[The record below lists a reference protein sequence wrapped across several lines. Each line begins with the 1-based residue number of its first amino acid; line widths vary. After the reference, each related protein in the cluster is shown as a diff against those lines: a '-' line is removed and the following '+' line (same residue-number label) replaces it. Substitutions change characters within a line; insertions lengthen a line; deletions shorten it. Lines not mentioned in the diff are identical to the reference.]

1 MLNSSMNYPYP
12 VLRNTAVDYKT
23 SIFTAQLTKKN
34 EKDGYTIKVLYSVSN
49 EEVQRLIDQK
59 KVAFALQIQCV
70 STWYRS
76 IEISDGNIQEV
87 RLYSNMIHERVDMC
101 PCIIAQEYLENFT
114 NEDFSEDFQGI
125 SFSVNP
131 GEVIAIG
138 ERQKFD
144 AIYKDDIIKKGDPIV
159 HFINDERSS
168 VMFCEYDF
176 DTIRIHLPKQQ
187 NEKYNRMGLYEPWKI
202 PVLNAIYVVP
212 AIAMGIEEIYKDTC
226 MGGSG
231 SLERYSWYKT
241 LKVMIQNHAKDVDS
255 VYRKLLADP
264 IKTTQMLLNDNS
276 SQALDVIFRSVKQ

>member
-1 MLNSSMNYPYP
+1 MLNSAMTYPYP
-12 VLRNTAVDYKT
+12 VLRNMPIDYQT
-23 SIFTAQLTKKN
+23 STFTAQLSKKN

-49 EEVQRLIDQK
+49 EEVQRLIDEK
-59 KVAFALQIQCV
+59 KAAFALQIQCV
-70 STWYRS
+70 STWFRS
-76 IEISDGNIQEV
+76 MEISEGNIQEIK
-87 RLYSNMIHERVDMC
+87 LSSNMIHERVDMC
-101 PCIIAQEYLENFT
+101 PCIIAREYLDNFT
-114 NEDFSEDFQGI
+114 NKDFADDFEGI

-159 HFINDERSS
+159 HFINDEQSP

-176 DTIRIHLPKQQ
+176 DTIRIHLPKHQ
-187 NEKYNRMGLYEPWKI
+187 NEKYNYMGSYEPWKI

-241 LKVMIQNHAKDVDS
+241 LKVMIQRNAKDVDS
-255 VYRKLLADP
+255 VYRKLLTDP
-264 IKTTQMLLNDNS
+264 IKTAEMLLNDNS
-276 SQALDVIFRSVKQ
+276 AQALDVISRSVKQ

>member
-1 MLNSSMNYPYP
+1 MLNSSMTYPYP
-12 VLRNTAVDYKT
+12 VLRNMPIDYQT
-23 SIFTAQLTKKN
+23 STFTAQLSKKN

-49 EEVQRLIDQK
+49 EEVQRLIDEK
-59 KVAFALQIQCV
+59 KAAFALQIQCV
-70 STWYRS
+70 STWFRS
-76 IEISDGNIQEV
+76 MEISEGNIQEIK
-87 RLYSNMIHERVDMC
+87 LNSNMIHERVDMC
-101 PCIIAQEYLENFT
+101 PCIIAREYLDNFT
-114 NEDFSEDFQGI
+114 NKDFADDFEGI

-159 HFINDERSS
+159 HFINDEQSP
-168 VMFCEYDF
+168 VMYCEYDF

-187 NEKYNRMGLYEPWKI
+187 NEKYNYMGSYEPWKI

-241 LKVMIQNHAKDVDS
+241 LKVMIQRHAKDVDS
-255 VYRKLLADP
+255 VYRKLLTDP
-264 IKTTQMLLNDNS
+264 IKTAQMLLNDNS
-276 SQALDVIFRSVKQ
+276 AQALDVISRSVKQ

>member
-1 MLNSSMNYPYP
+1 MLNSAMTYPYP
-12 VLRNTAVDYKT
+12 VLRNMPIDYQT
-23 SIFTAQLTKKN
+23 STFTAQLSKKN

-49 EEVQRLIDQK
+49 EEIQRLIDEK
-59 KVAFALQIQCV
+59 KAAFALQIQCV
-70 STWYRS
+70 STWFRS
-76 IEISDGNIQEV
+76 MEISEGNIQEIK
-87 RLYSNMIHERVDMC
+87 LNSNMIHERVDMC
-101 PCIIAQEYLENFT
+101 PCIIAREYIDNFT
-114 NEDFSEDFQGI
+114 NKDFADDFEGI

-159 HFINDERSS
+159 HFINDEQSP
-168 VMFCEYDF
+168 VMYCEYDF

-187 NEKYNRMGLYEPWKI
+187 NEKYNYMGSYEPWKI

-241 LKVMIQNHAKDVDS
+241 LKVMIQRNAKDVDS

-264 IKTTQMLLNDNS
+264 IKTAQMLLNDNS
-276 SQALDVIFRSVKQ
+276 AQALDVISRCVKQ